1 MIDVV
6 EPRKGGK
13 RIVYRDD
20 EFYLILRNGWYHL
33 EAFLDGRSLRKACGT
48 QDLARAKAFLENVKR
63 ERVHSWRED
72 YDRSDRDWKT
82 VAKMIHDRQKSSAGG
97 RGIPFELN
105 PERVYALMKATG
117 FKCAVSGIPFAKRFA
132 SDGRR
137 DPWAPSI
144 DRIENRQGY
153 TVENCR
159 VVCMAANIAMSD
171 WGLDTLLR
179 LSRGVLRSS
188 FLLAE
193 EPPSGCHSPAE
204 KDDKPLISLVK

>member
-1 MIDVV
+1 MASQV
-6 EPRKGGK
+6 
-13 RIVYRDD
+13 VYRDD
-20 EFYLILRNGWYHL
+20 ELYLTLRNGWYHL
-33 EAFLDGRSLRKACGT
+33 VGSLDGHRIRKTCGT

-63 ERVHSWRED
+63 EHVHSWRED
-72 YDRSDRDWKT
+72 YDRADRDWKT
-82 VAKMIHDRQKSSAGG
+82 VAKMMHDRQKSSAAG
-97 RGIPFELN
+97 RGIPFDLT
-105 PERVYALMKATG
+105 PERVFALMRATG

-171 WGLDTLLR
+171 WGFDTLLR

-193 EPPSGCHSPAE
+193 ESPHGSHSDPE
-204 KDDKPLISLVK
+204 KSDKPMISLVKS